1 MNPIFIASIQSC
13 SQVLLV
19 CFAGYLAAKFEI
31 ITTDIKKGLS
41 KLIIKIF
48 LPCFL
53 FANISYSLTI
63 KTLINLWPIPAFF
76 FIFASLSAIF
86 GLIGGKLLKLNC
98 PDTKF
103 VVTGIILN
111 NVTTLTLGLL
121 NGIEKTK
128 AIWILKWNENESPQ
142 DIVKRGTSYVL
153 IVSLLANLL
162 GWSLG
167 AYLLTKVPE
176 KDVPPIPQRFPQNNH
191 SPSNQFQVNND
202 QITERTLL
210 LRPNSHIIFQVNN
223 DQITGLSIQIA
234 RVIFFNFK
242 FMNPPLYAALLALI
256 VITIPNS
263 NYLFAED
270 DSPLMSIFQA
280 IDYIGSIAI
289 PLTLLTLGAQ
299 LYNLPQSRNENI
311 ASIIAY
317 ILTCRLL
324 LMPIIGVSVV
334 FFTTSYYIDDPM
346 LWFVLILISSGP
358 PAINCANL
366 AQLTNNYQDEFSALL
381 FYAYIFAIPF
391 TTISVMFVLNYIKGI
406 V

>member
-1 MNPIFIASIQSC
+1 
-13 SQVLLV
+13 
-19 CFAGYLAAKFEI
+19 
-31 ITTDIKKGLS
+31 GLS
-41 KLIIKIF
+41 SLIIKIF

-53 FANISYSLTI
+53 FANISYSITI
-63 KTLINLWPIPAFF
+63 KSLINLWPIPAFF
-76 FIFASLSAIF
+76 FIFALLSAIF
-86 GLIGGKLLKLNC
+86 GLIGGKLLKLNW
-98 PDTKF
+98 PDIKF

-121 NGIEKTK
+121 NSIEKTK
-128 AIWILKWNENESPQ
+128 AIWILKWNENENPQ

-167 AYLLTKVPE
+167 AYLLMKVPE
-176 KDVPPIPQRFPQNNH
+176 KDDPSILQCFPQNSY
-191 SPSNQFQVNND
+191 SPSNQIQVSND

-210 LRPNSHIIFQVNN
+210 LRPNSRVIFQANN
-223 DQITGLSIQIA
+223 DQINERISLLIQNA
-234 RVIFFNFK
+234 GVIFFNFK
-242 FMNPPLYAALLALI
+242 FMNPPLYAALFALI
-256 VITIPNS
+256 VIAIPNS

-270 DSPLMSIFQA
+270 DSPLMSVFQA

-299 LYNLPQSRNENI
+299 LYNLPRSRNENI
-311 ASIIAY
+311 GSIIAY

-324 LMPIIGVSVV
+324 LMPIIGILLVM
-334 FFTTSYYIDDPM
+334 FTTSYYIDDPM

-358 PAINCANL
+358 PAINCANI
-366 AQLTNNYQDEFSALL
+366 AQLTNNYQDEFSVLL
-381 FYAYIFAIPF
+381 FYAYIFTIPF
-391 TTISVMFVLNYIKGI
+391 TTILVMFILNYIKAM